1 MSGNW
6 AARMTAVSPLL
17 VFNGKLSAKAII
29 IAEIRL
35 ACAVT
40 FVVPGAAESPPMMPL
55 MVDNTRICFKW
66 YFYTD
71 KLIIKPS
78 ANTAQIAPTLNPPLA
93 PPLSSLGSLK
103 SISFPTHQLWLYH
116 PAFASSESTWVEVCP
131 CSNSDRRINDFAEER
146 LAAASPVLSSPLR
159 YS

>member
-78 ANTAQIAPTLNPPLA
+78 ANTAQIAPTLNPPL
-93 PPLSSLGSLK
+93 
-103 SISFPTHQLWLYH
+103 YH